1 MMRLLESP
9 AFAKRFDV
17 IVIADVG
24 IGQITPAVQR
34 NLVEFVQAGGG
45 LVWGIVAKGTL
56 PFQDSPAVPMPL
68 ADILPVAYP
77 DFGKPHPE
85 ATVHPNTDKLF
96 QGIAWDGLTE
106 KSARDALPRLACKRK
121 VGKGTVFGL
130 AGGVIS
136 R

>member
-1 MMRLLESP
+1 MWGQDRVAMIADAVRNASPGAQVAWESQQSYNMTRLLESP

-24 IGQITPAVQR
+24 IGQITPAAQR

-77 DFGKPHPE
+77 DSANRIRKPRCIPTPTSCFRE
-85 ATVHPNTDKLF
+85 
-96 QGIAWDGLTE
+96 
-106 KSARDALPRLACKRK
+106 SR
-121 VGKGTVFGL
+121 GT
-130 AGGVIS
+130 A
-136 R
+136 